1 MGTLGGHPSLWMVGF
16 PGVLRACTDGGWGLY
31 LVDQAGLFFFGDYWL
46 FVAWAQMVSLGT
58 SLLVALVWALLTLDR
73 CFCQKCIRRCRRRT
87 FWKGPPAV
95 AGDLPSQ
102 PRPVGFQTLIFAG
115 PHGSRACDTEYFQK
129 EVRGRGA
136 GRKSN
141 DLVVRLTEGAARLQ
155 VDTDKRN
162 RVDRNGLWVSYSR
175 VLGVTSR
182 RVRDLLEKHETLHL
196 CRRNNCQQGEGIH
209 CKCSAAA
216 EAQALVDLGA
226 YGGLSL
232 WRFTVLFFRFLKKFF
247 AGVLRLACCCFR
259 PRPSGRALREV
270 RHIQEEGVLRALDPD
285 SESETEVVGDCEAEL
300 MGSELQGQPRAL
312 AVEGCTDAASPEPTR
327 LLEVD
332 LGLSDLGSR
341 PSVKLRNHHSQL
353 YMLSCQGRKC
363 SVLSCYGSVS
373 GARRGT
379 PLCRKHTAESAR
391 SSSPGPRSR
400 SSLGDSVSSLSS
412 KPPHPTLGPALRAR
426 SRERDRKPPIKEVAF
441 VAPLVPSSTSSSLTR
456 KRSPTPAPPAAE
468 AEGVLPLEQRAHS
481 RERGDPALVRI
492 RPHFGHG
499 NVDNRWALF
508 AGVCHGVAPDARA
521 CERSAFMLPCL
532 GFSVSVP
539 WGDVFPAPET
549 DEKGRLPADWISQ
562 FLKDVPEQL
571 DYDGVRVQVAKVP
584 EHLAQWTEEWDGYQ
598 ITVGSP
604 PIRRVPKEGLSL
616 LRTQPESYLPGHDRG
631 RVIPSTSKGPAS
643 MGLAFTTPPRPSLG
657 EAPADFV
664 DEDPAPPDAG
674 LLRESLS
681 QQLARGTPVLQAR
694 SLVADAFG
702 VPLSSLPFETS
713 HCWVMV
719 GWRRRVHP
727 TCPGLPDC
735 QARAARA
742 LGPSH
747 RTQD

>member
-1 MGTLGGHPSLWMVGF
+1 MVGF

-259 PRPSGRALREV
+259 PRPSGRALRE
-270 RHIQEEGVLRALDPD
+270 
-285 SESETEVVGDCEAEL
+285 
-300 MGSELQGQPRAL
+300 
-312 AVEGCTDAASPEPTR
+312 
-327 LLEVD
+327 
-332 LGLSDLGSR
+332 
-341 PSVKLRNHHSQL
+341 
-353 YMLSCQGRKC
+353 
-363 SVLSCYGSVS
+363 
-373 GARRGT
+373 
-379 PLCRKHTAESAR
+379 
-391 SSSPGPRSR
+391 
-400 SSLGDSVSSLSS
+400 
-412 KPPHPTLGPALRAR
+412 
-426 SRERDRKPPIKEVAF
+426 EVAF

-604 PIRRVPKEGLSL
+604 PIRRVPKVTIEV
-616 LRTQPESYLPGHDRG
+616 ESSPQLP
-631 RVIPSTSKGPAS
+631 K
-643 MGLAFTTPPRPSLG
+643 
-657 EAPADFV
+657 APADFV

-681 QQLARGTPVLQAR
+681 QRLSSSLLSLDFGN
-694 SLVADAFG
+694 SLVAVTIITTIILIIIICIGIIRFRFK
-702 VPLSSLPFETS
+702 LWL
-713 HCWVMV
+713 
-719 GWRRRVHP
+719 
-727 TCPGLPDC
+727 
-735 QARAARA
+735 
-742 LGPSH
+742 
-747 RTQD
+747 